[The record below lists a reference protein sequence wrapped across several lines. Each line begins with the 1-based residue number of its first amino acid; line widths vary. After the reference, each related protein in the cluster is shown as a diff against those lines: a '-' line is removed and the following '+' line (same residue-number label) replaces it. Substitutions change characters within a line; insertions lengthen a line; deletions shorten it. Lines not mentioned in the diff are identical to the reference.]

1 MSLHL
6 MRLKSV
12 RRAPSTTP
20 PAIVS
25 WTDRLVATSIVGAG
39 VICFALLL
47 WGHLGLGAW
56 LHPPAPTATQLV
68 TTAGP
73 YAVTAELASGQLTAG
88 GPNSIVFAVR
98 DAAGHPLTNV
108 AIQVRATMTTMTMDA
123 PAIPV
128 RASANTQFL
137 ANPRF
142 GMAGL
147 WRLDVTITAPGQMAQ
162 HATFDI
168 SVRWN

>member
-1 MSLHL
+1 

-20 PAIVS
+20 PAKVS
-25 WTDRLVATSIVGAG
+25 QTDWLVAVTIVGAG
-39 VICFALLL
+39 VVCFALLL
-47 WGHLGLGAW
+47 WGHLGLSAW

-73 YAVTAELASGQLTAG
+73 YAVTARLASGQLTAG
-88 GPNSIVFAVR
+88 GPNSVVLAVR
-98 DAAGHPLTNV
+98 DHAGYPLTNV
-108 AIQVRATMTTMTMDA
+108 KIEVRATMTTMAMDA

-128 RASANTQFL
+128 RASANGQFL

-142 GMAGL
+142 GMAGT
-147 WRLDVTITAPGQMAQ
+147 WRLDVIITAPGQMAQ
-162 HATFDI
+162 HASFSV
-168 SVRWN
+168 SVRWG